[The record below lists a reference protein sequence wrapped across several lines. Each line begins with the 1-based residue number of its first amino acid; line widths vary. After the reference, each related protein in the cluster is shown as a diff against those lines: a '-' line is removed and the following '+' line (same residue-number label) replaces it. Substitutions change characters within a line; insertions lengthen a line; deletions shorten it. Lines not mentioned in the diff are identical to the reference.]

1 MQCVHILDKNRW
13 RFQMSSMIDWHRDPE
28 LDLGSNHELRFVSWA
43 PDRELNP
50 QYGDNV
56 LDVEH
61 YGAIITHL
69 NHEDELCEG
78 YITFDSPTSQ
88 QVEPNRPKWIVESW
102 DPLTISPSIL
112 CECGDH
118 GFIRKGK
125 WVVA

>member
-1 MQCVHILDKNRW
+1 
-13 RFQMSSMIDWHRDPE
+13 MIDWHRDPE